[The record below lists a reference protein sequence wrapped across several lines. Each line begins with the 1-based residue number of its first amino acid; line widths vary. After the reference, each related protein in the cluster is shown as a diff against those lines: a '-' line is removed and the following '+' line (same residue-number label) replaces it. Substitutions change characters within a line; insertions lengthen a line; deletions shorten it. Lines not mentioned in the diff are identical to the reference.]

1 LSCGNSGGSAAFVA
15 RERWLTSNKN
25 GSPIP
30 TMSDVAREEAQDAKQ
45 QQQEEERTT
54 DLVWRESIQSAGG
67 L

>member
-1 LSCGNSGGSAAFVA
+1 
-15 RERWLTSNKN
+15 
-25 GSPIP
+25 
-30 TMSDVAREEAQDAKQ
+30 MSDVAREEAQDAKQ